1 MPRRSLLCAP
11 AQAQIVRMKRCPLH
25 ILTGARA
32 TGLRLHSFSHA
43 RRKVFTLLHDS
54 SATHNDRNDFVNL
67 AARRIGFVGTF
78 LRWSRNY
85 YKVNDFKPA
94 FAHLFPDLLH
104 GYDLWGTIDN
114 DILLGDVR
122 GYVEKFLDDFD
133 VIGGIPNHPTWGP
146 FTMYRNVEH
155 INQLFFKAS
164 LPMQIIL
171 GLPYA
176 MFFDEWQEYGRL
188 RKVPYATISG
198 IIERNRDSVRVQQG
212 LMGTEDPANDGPWGE
227 CGPDEQHPLP
237 RCCECAYLTTTTTTR
252 RSSSSSSAQ
261 PRLLHRFSLTGAYN
275 DTLLCHYQK
284 SKHVITRQMLEHPD
298 LVDQLLGQEP
308 GEFRVNAVDGLQPI
322 LEDDRSLLKTVHQDL
337 FGN

>member
-212 LMGTEDPANDGPWGE
+212 LMGTEAPANDGPWGE

-237 RCCECAYLTTTTTTR
+237 RCCECAYLTTTTT
-252 RSSSSSSAQ
+252 
-261 PRLLHRFSLTGAYN
+261 
-275 DTLLCHYQK
+275 
-284 SKHVITRQMLEHPD
+284 
-298 LVDQLLGQEP
+298 
-308 GEFRVNAVDGLQPI
+308 
-322 LEDDRSLLKTVHQDL
+322 
-337 FGN
+337 